1 SRPSPAWK
9 KEQSMTTKRTATL
22 RVEWRDKK
30 LILNAV
36 VAIDDD
42 GRPMT
47 LKVLNITPDPA
58 ADADPERKLLEYARR
73 AVAQAK
79 LVVIGKKRL
88 AAVSR
93 EGARNARKDINEAIE
108 LLQTFARTLT
118 DRIDG

>member
-1 SRPSPAWK
+1 
-9 KEQSMTTKRTATL
+9 MTTKRTATL

-30 LILNAV
+30 LILNEV

-79 LVVIGKKRL
+79 LVIIGKKRL